1 VIYTTHFHDLGKNI
15 MNANLF
21 FSFTLSSVILF
32 FACGSVSSSEI
43 TYDSFCYVILSDGTP
58 RDLTDMC
65 GRDQTTVAPETSRF
79 SEASSLYSQAY
90 CNALAQGVSP
100 SLAIEEAN
108 LAAEIYFEIKDIDG
122 DSFQPPFTSEQQSQN
137 QVSC

>member
-1 VIYTTHFHDLGKNI
+1 
-15 MNANLF
+15 MNVNPF
-21 FSFTLSSVILF
+21 FSFTLSSAALL
-32 FACGSVSSSEI
+32 FACGSASSSEI
-43 TYDSFCYVILSDGTP
+43 TYDSICYVILSDGTS

-65 GRDQTTVAPETSRF
+65 GRDQMTVAPETSQF

-108 LAAEIYFEIKDIDG
+108 LAAEIYFEIKGIDG
-122 DSFQPPFTSEQQSQN
+122 DSFQPPFTSEQRSQN